1 MQSMQRQFNR
11 LRTKGPGD
19 NAKVSVLL
27 SDYDDVDKVLVKVG
41 RSASLMYFFSPQT
54 SFSPE

>member
-1 MQSMQRQFNR
+1 MQRKYNR

-27 SDYDDVDKVLVKVG
+27 SDYEDVDKVLVKVG
-41 RSASLMYFFSPQT
+41 RSASPICCLFP
-54 SFSPE
+54 PLLLRKE

>member
-41 RSASLMYFFSPQT
+41 RSASPMYCFFPQT